1 MKKKH
6 DKIVLLVEYELHN
19 VENLISKTL
28 IESNM
33 NHGEFALINNV
44 LREYDNLKKENKNV
58 KTLTVPKILVYF

>member
-1 MKKKH
+1 M
-6 DKIVLLVEYELHN
+6 VEYELHN

-33 NHGEFALINNV
+33 NHGEFVLINNV

>member
-1 MKKKH
+1 M
-6 DKIVLLVEYELHN
+6 VEYELHN
-19 VENLISKTL
+19 IENLISKTL

-33 NHGEFALINNV
+33 NHGEFVLINNV

>member
-1 MKKKH
+1 M
-6 DKIVLLVEYELHN
+6 VEYELHN

-33 NHGEFALINNV
+33 SHGEFVLINNV

>member
-19 VENLISKTL
+19 VENLSSKTL

>member
-1 MKKKH
+1 M
-6 DKIVLLVEYELHN
+6 VEYELHN

-33 NHGEFALINNV
+33 NHGKFVLINNV